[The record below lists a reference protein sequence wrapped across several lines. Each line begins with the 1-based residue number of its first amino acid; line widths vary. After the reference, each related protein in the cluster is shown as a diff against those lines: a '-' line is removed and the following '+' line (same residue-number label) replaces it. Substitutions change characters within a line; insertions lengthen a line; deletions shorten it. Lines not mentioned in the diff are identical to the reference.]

1 MVEQGQIVA
10 AIIVVI
16 AEMIIIAKMCKVL
29 TGYHC
34 F

>member
-16 AEMIIIAKMCKVL
+16 AEMIIIAKMYKVL